1 MSEEGQTRQKSRTY
15 VPLAFILIAVV
26 AVGTLVLHRP
36 PEPKGLTFA
45 SEKKEA
51 NANEPKDANQPG
63 RVEKQKEP
71 DANEKPLQRPDHN
84 HPAFGERVRERE
96 RMVTYDIKNRGVQDP
111 NVLRAMRTVPRHAF
125 VRRWDLERAYA
136 NHPLAI
142 GLNQTIS
149 QPYIVAYMTEYLE
162 LDSNSKVF
170 EVGTGS
176 GYQAAVCGEIAKE
189 VYTVEILEKLAESA
203 KDRLQELG
211 YRNVRVR
218 HADGYFGWEQK
229 APFDAI
235 IITAAAGLVPPPLI
249 EQLKPGGRMILPLG
263 SPYGSQWLVL
273 ITKDDKGEVRSRSL
287 IPVCF
292 VPMTGRA
299 MEAERPSGK

>member
-1 MSEEGQTRQKSRTY
+1 MSEEDQARQKNRPY
-15 VPLAFILIAVV
+15 VPLALILIVLV
-26 AVGTLVLHRP
+26 AVGTLVLRRP
-36 PEPKGLTFA
+36 PEPQPTFA
-45 SEKKEA
+45 SENRES
-51 NANEPKDANQPG
+51 NANQPADANQPA
-63 RVEKQKEP
+63 RVKEEEP
-71 DANEKPLQRPDHN
+71 QDANEKPLQRPDHN
-84 HPAFGERVRERE
+84 HPAFSERLRERE
-96 RMVTYDIKNRGVQDP
+96 RMVTYDIKNRGVNDP

-125 VRRWDLERAYA
+125 VQRWDLKRAYA
-136 NHPLAI
+136 DHPLPI

-162 LDSNSKVF
+162 LDPNSKVF

-176 GYQAAVCGEIAKE
+176 GYQAAVCGEIAGE
-189 VYTVEILEKLAESA
+189 VYTVEILKKLADSA
-203 KDRLQELG
+203 RDHLDELG

-235 IITAAAGLVPPPLI
+235 IITAATGLVPPPLI

-287 IPVCF
+287 IPVRF